1 MSAWASDRA
10 LVGSGMAAPLA
21 GCKHNV
27 YDVCMIRSFADR
39 ETERLSITGHSKRL
53 PPAIHQRAMM
63 RLSRLAEAAAIEDL
77 LFPPSHRLEALKG
90 ERAGQWNI
98 RINDQWRL
106 CFGFEGGNAFDVEI
120 VDYH

>member
-1 MSAWASDRA
+1 
-10 LVGSGMAAPLA
+10 
-21 GCKHNV
+21 
-27 YDVCMIRSFADR
+27 MIRSFPDR
-39 ETERLSITGHSKRL
+39 ETERLSTTGHSKRL
-53 PPAIHQRAMM
+53 PLAIHQRAMM

-77 LFPPSHRLEALKG
+77 LFPPSHRLEALKV
-90 ERAGQWNI
+90 ERAGQWSI